1 MILGCQPPALGDKD
15 AYERFREYEAKH
27 RKFIESGRAINAVL
41 FADEMARSPASDLYS
56 AMRHVVADRA
66 ISSTGGFVCVV
77 SNRPEGFRY
86 SVFSDML
93 FNWPEGESADFILD
107 LNHQID
113 FGTSGENADYAV
125 CQISER
131 ASRSPQKRNRL
142 RRGHRRRRQSGSNPK
157 ARRCSTSGTRSGAV
171 CARRRRSLPT

>member
-1 MILGCQPPALGDKD
+1 MEPPRGIDYAKRRVARPREVRLMILGCQPPALGDKD

-113 FGTSGENADYAV
+113 FGASGG
-125 CQISER
+125 C
-131 ASRSPQKRNRL
+131 P
-142 RRGHRRRRQSGSNPK
+142 SGRVRT
-157 ARRCSTSGTRSGAV
+157 A
-171 CARRRRSLPT
+171 